1 MRMRP
6 QEGAPCQ
13 HLDLSFRPPGLR
25 TFLRVSRP
33 TCGTCWSS
41 QSKLTGRLC
50 SLTSVKG
57 LFFPLRNGGNA
68 TGECP
73 FSLASVTGA
82 SGRGASSQLSSAK
95 PSESTSVLICIADR
109 QSKHV
114 RSRVLPAT
122 VHTEEVETRPKKS
135 SW

>member
-33 TCGTCWSS
+33 TRGTCCSS
-41 QSKLTGRLC
+41 QSKLTGHLC

-57 LFFPLRNGGNA
+57 LFFQKLGKCNRRMPI
-68 TGECP
+68 
-73 FSLASVTGA
+73 
-82 SGRGASSQLSSAK
+82 LSC
-95 PSESTSVLICIADR
+95 ICYWCFR
-109 QSKHV
+109 QGCIFPAELCKAFRKHFC
-114 RSRVLPAT
+114 SDLYC
-122 VHTEEVETRPKKS
+122 
-135 SW
+135 